1 MNPWHT
7 PVYFDPGM
15 TGDVQVVIEFR
26 WIISH
31 DVSVIGPET
40 IIFRTNCTSLWNVL
54 LQISLSTESY
64 EN

>member
-1 MNPWHT
+1 
-7 PVYFDPGM
+7 M